1 MNYKL
6 VFRLLGNI
14 LRIETVCLLLPLAV
28 SLSGDGLDKVAFII
42 TAALT
47 GIVGQMLSMLPN
59 DGRKMQARDGYA
71 TVALCWIVMS
81 AFGALPYVFSGA
93 IPNYIDAFFE
103 TVSGFTTTGATV
115 LTEIESLP
123 RGILFWRAQT
133 QWMGGVGVLVL
144 ILALLPKAGEGSVY
158 LMRAESPGPIKSKL
172 VPKVGDTAKIL
183 YSIYLTLTAAEIIC
197 LRIAGMNWY
206 EAITHAFTTI
216 STGGFSVKNASI
228 AAYNSMAVDWI
239 IIVFMFLSGVNFS
252 LLYFAVRRN
261 FKAVFQSE
269 ELRFYTCLIFG
280 SAVLITANL
289 VAMGGRE
296 LNFKTFT
303 DALFQVVTVATTT
316 GYATVD
322 YALWPT
328 FACVIIFMLM
338 VTGACAGST
347 AGGVKSIRVILLF
360 KNLRREV
367 HRILHPREVQTIRV
381 DGERVEED
389 VLTSVT
395 LFFFAYI
402 AIFLVGA
409 IVVSWDNVGFT
420 EALSAALTC
429 LGNVGPALGTMGPTG
444 NFSALSGLSKVVL
457 SFCMLLGRLEIL
469 PLLLL
474 AIPSM
479 WKKR

>member
-1 MNYKL
+1 
-6 VFRLLGNI
+6 VF
-14 LRIETVCLLLPLAV
+14 
-28 SLSGDGLDKVAFII
+28 
-42 TAALT
+42 
-47 GIVGQMLSMLPN
+47 
-59 DGRKMQARDGYA
+59 
-71 TVALCWIVMS
+71 
-81 AFGALPYVFSGA
+81 
-93 IPNYIDAFFE
+93 
-103 TVSGFTTTGATV
+103 
-115 LTEIESLP
+115 
-123 RGILFWRAQT
+123 
-133 QWMGGVGVLVL
+133 
-144 ILALLPKAGEGSVY
+144 
-158 LMRAESPGPIKSKL
+158 
-172 VPKVGDTAKIL
+172 
-183 YSIYLTLTAAEIIC
+183 
-197 LRIAGMNWY
+197 
-206 EAITHAFTTI
+206 H
-216 STGGFSVKNASI
+216 
-228 AAYNSMAVDWI
+228 
-239 IIVFMFLSGVNFS
+239 
-252 LLYFAVRRN
+252 
-261 FKAVFQSE
+261 SE
-269 ELRFYTCLIFG
+269 ELRFYTCLILG
-280 SAVLITANL
+280 SAALITANL

-328 FACVIIFMLM
+328 FSCVIIFTLM

-347 AGGVKSIRVILLF
+347 AGGAKSIRVILLF
-360 KNLRREV
+360 KNLRRDV

-402 AIFLVGA
+402 AIFLIGA

-420 EALSAALTC
+420 ESLSASLTC

-474 AIPSM
+474 LVPTM